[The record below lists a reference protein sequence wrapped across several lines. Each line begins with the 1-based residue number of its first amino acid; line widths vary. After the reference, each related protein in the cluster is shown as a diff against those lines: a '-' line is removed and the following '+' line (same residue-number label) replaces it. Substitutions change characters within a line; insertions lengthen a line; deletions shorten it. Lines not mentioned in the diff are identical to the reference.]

1 VPIRKTA
8 KRRRARTPEMDTA
21 WLGGEAF
28 LGSGVTGDSPDSPPV
43 ETPVG
48 LPGWISIAMRWIKR
62 QATP

>member
-1 VPIRKTA
+1 
-8 KRRRARTPEMDTA
+8 MDTA